1 MNEAEQPGN
10 RTWIAEYNFCD
21 DIFHTSGTPHTQC
34 KKKAQFVAIYL
45 VSDSV
50 VLFFSYCFYPFSFSI
65 FTNLSN
71 KIMAKIQYITTKTY
85 TVKKFVLHFFVGEC
99 ISACVSNRTDLN
111 ILKRRS
117 LWKYSSEEPSTNL
130 IYFPK

>member
-1 MNEAEQPGN
+1 
-10 RTWIAEYNFCD
+10 
-21 DIFHTSGTPHTQC
+21 
-34 KKKAQFVAIYL
+34 
-45 VSDSV
+45 
-50 VLFFSYCFYPFSFSI
+50 
-65 FTNLSN
+65 
-71 KIMAKIQYITTKTY
+71 MAKIQYRTTEKY
-85 TVKKFVLHFFVGEC
+85 TEKKFVLHFFFFFFVGEY